1 LWKKHDI
8 SVLNGAIIQKTYS
21 TFCHFEQ
28 KIIIGILD
36 AIANQNL
43 FSYSLEVI
51 QFVRNLIMFYCLLHP
66 NATYVRRFVF
76 RQVYKVLLTPTL
88 LTND

>member
-1 LWKKHDI
+1 MEPLFKKHTRPFVI
-8 SVLNGAIIQKTYS
+8 SSKKFLLQAFSAAIS
-21 TFCHFEQ
+21 
-28 KIIIGILD
+28 
-36 AIANQNL
+36 NQTL

-76 RQVYKVLLTPTL
+76 RQVYEILLTPTL